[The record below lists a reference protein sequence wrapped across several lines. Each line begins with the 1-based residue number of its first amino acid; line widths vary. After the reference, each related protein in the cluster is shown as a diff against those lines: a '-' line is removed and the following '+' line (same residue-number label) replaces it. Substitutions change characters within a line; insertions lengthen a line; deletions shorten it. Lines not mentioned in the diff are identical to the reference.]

1 MQDLYQTTENYY
13 KEQGHLARW
22 DLMQP
27 KSLVSFWRGR
37 QSWPLAPPWA
47 ALCTEQLLVQI
58 NCLIPASLPAT
69 LPSLPCPPRAPL
81 FFLVIQTHHQS
92 PLPIPKLLMPA
103 SLKCSTP
110 GSLIHQLR
118 NSLAWCSPNR
128 SKQIKTSQTRE
139 LWTAAITKGGWG
151 NPQKQLHITSP
162 GASSDLPLPKVKCFE
177 LSPAATAKMQNCL

>member
-1 MQDLYQTTENYY
+1 MQNLNQTTENYY

-27 KSLVSFWRGR
+27 KSLISFWRGR

-47 ALCTEQLLVQI
+47 VLCTEQLLVQI
-58 NCLIPASLPAT
+58 NSLIRASLPAT

-103 SLKCSTP
+103 ILKCSTP
-110 GSLIHQLR
+110 DSLIHQLR
-118 NSLAWCSPNR
+118 TAWLGVVQIGANK
-128 SKQIKTSQTRE
+128 SKHLRQENCEQLQSQRVGKETQE
-139 LWTAAITKGGWG
+139 
-151 NPQKQLHITSP
+151 QLHVTSP
-162 GASSDLPLPKVKCFE
+162 GACSDLPLPKVKCFE